1 MNVTF
6 SRVVSRA
13 LIAGLITGV
22 LMGAYMYFVVEPT
35 VGEAIALEESLAEL
49 ASSDPGAVA
58 EEPLFDR
65 VQQTAG
71 GVAANVIYAVVV
83 GAVFGVVFAKFRHR
97 LPSASDRKRAMWL
110 AAVGFA
116 AVGLVPALKY
126 PANPPAVGDP
136 DTVNERTV
144 QYLVLLVVSVA
155 AAIALTRLAGVLRGR
170 LAEHTRAVAVAA
182 ATVLV
187 YGVIMVVLPGTPDSI
202 AAEVPADLVWDF
214 RIRSLGSLVLLWAG
228 LGLGLGWLL
237 ERDGAIVPDDDRALA
252 SASP

>member
-35 VGEAIALEESLAEL
+35 VNEAIALEESLAALEP
-49 ASSDPGAVA
+49 SEPGAVE

-65 VQQTAG
+65 DEQTAG
-71 GVAANVIYAVVV
+71 GVAANVIYAVIV
-83 GAVFGVVFAKFRHR
+83 GAVFGIVFAKFRHR
-97 LPSASDRKRAMWL
+97 LPCASDLARAMWL
-110 AAVGFA
+110 AAVAFA
-116 AVGLVPALKY
+116 AVGLVPAVKY

-136 DTVNERTV
+136 ATVNERTV